1 VTYLE
6 ARTGALFVEF
16 RRGFVPLDNMTD
28 NVSGVERTEKAVVGS
43 DPIEPKTAIS
53 EENCDPRS
61 QTTPWSVSK
70 GR

>member
-1 VTYLE
+1 VTYLDV
-6 ARTGALFVEF
+6 RTAPLFELF
-16 RRGFVPLDNMTD
+16 RREFVPLDNMTD
-28 NVSGVERTEKAVVGS
+28 NVAGVERTEKEVVGS

-61 QTTPWSVSK
+61 QTTPWSVWK